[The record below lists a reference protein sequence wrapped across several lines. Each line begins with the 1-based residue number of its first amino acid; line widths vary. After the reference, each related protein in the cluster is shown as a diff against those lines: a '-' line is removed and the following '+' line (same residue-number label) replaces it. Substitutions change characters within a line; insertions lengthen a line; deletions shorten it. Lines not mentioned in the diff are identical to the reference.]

1 LGRVVLKPPVL
12 LPFFVK
18 KGAAAGF
25 SKHRAAAKLGA
36 QAFS

>member
-1 LGRVVLKPPVL
+1 LGQVVLKPPVL
-12 LPFFVK
+12 LPFLME

-25 SKHRAAAKLGA
+25 SKRRAAAKPGA